1 MIRDQQAADTEERR
15 WWRGIDPLV
24 GVVGITSLI
33 VYLLHGFDGGLHR
46 DLAIYSYGA
55 QQVVEG
61 VPPYVS
67 ILNRAGPLAHLI
79 PAVGVV
85 AARAF
90 GFDDVL
96 SMRVLFMLLS
106 VACVCVMYVLAR
118 EVFGSRLAGLAGA
131 AALLSFQGFIEYAS
145 YGPREK
151 TPMVLFLLCALL
163 AVAKHRWF
171 ATGFCVS
178 LATLVWQPVLVVGL
192 AAALSAAL
200 SLRRSE
206 RLHALVRLAV
216 GGLVPATLC
225 VIYFVLAGAMREFI
239 DAFLLIN
246 ANYTVPEPFMQ
257 DLEQRWVV
265 LQDGYGVSLW
275 VIVVGLSALVVLT
288 FVAIRR
294 EGWRAPARL
303 PVAAVGAAGL
313 AAVAW
318 SLRDFNGWADAF
330 LLLPAAAVGVGGI
343 AKVLAERLAA
353 RVAGSLVLVWVLAAG
368 AIAVSYSVTQRRHI
382 LQVQRESVEAML
394 AQLPADTSI
403 QSIGAPQALV
413 LSRTRNP
420 TRHVTFKRGL
430 EEYVEDTWPGG
441 LIGFAQ
447 WVGRE
452 QPTIISL
459 GSGPKPAWVL
469 PLLRSE
475 YRRVGRA
482 PGWRWFVHRSVAS
495 NVLMG
500 QAAETDGL
508 GSAGAPGRV
517 RDRNT
522 K

>member
-1 MIRDQQAADTEERR
+1 MIRGQQAADTEERR
-15 WWRGIDPLV
+15 WRRGIDPLV

-33 VYLLHGFDGGLHR
+33 VYLLHGFDGGLSR

-67 ILNRAGPLAHLI
+67 ILNRAGPLAHLV

-96 SMRVLFMLLS
+96 SMRVLFMFLS

-163 AVAKHRWF
+163 AVAKHRWL
-171 ATGFCVS
+171 AAGFCVS
-178 LATLVWQPVLVVGL
+178 LATLVWQPAFPVGL

-200 SLRRSE
+200 TLGQSE
-206 RLHALVRLAV
+206 RLPALFRIAV
-216 GGLVPATLC
+216 GGLVPAALC
-225 VIYFVLAGAMREFI
+225 VTYFTLAGAMREFI
-239 DAFLLIN
+239 DAFFLIN
-246 ANYTVPEPFMQ
+246 TNYTVPEPFTQ

-265 LQDGYGVSLW
+265 LQDGYGISLW
-275 VIVVGLSALVVLT
+275 VILVGLAALVILT

-294 EGWRAPARL
+294 EGWSAPARL
-303 PVAAVGAAGL
+303 PVAAVGATSL

-343 AKVLAERLAA
+343 AKVLAERLPA
-353 RVAGSLVLVWVLAAG
+353 RVGGSLVLVWVLAAG
-368 AIAVSYSVTQRRHI
+368 ATAISYSVNQRRHT

-413 LSRTRNP
+413 LSRSRNP
-420 TRHVTFKRGL
+420 TRHLTFKRGL
-430 EEYVEDTWPGG
+430 EDYVEDTWSGG
-441 LIGFAQ
+441 LIGFAE

-452 QPTIISL
+452 QPTVISL
-459 GSGPKPAWVL
+459 ASGPKPAWVL
-469 PLLRSE
+469 PLLRAE
-475 YRRVGRA
+475 YRRAGRA
-482 PGWRWFVHRSVAS
+482 PGWTWFVHRSVAS
-495 NVLMG
+495 NVRVG
-500 QAAETDGL
+500 QAAEM
-508 GSAGAPGRV
+508 GSAGAPELV